1 MNAKQVSSTHRNK
14 LRHLTIFRNWNTQR
28 KTVNQQGQT
37 VFSTKKWP
45 RTQMRDHFEIGGVF
59 QPTVKGELDKED
71 REVCG
76 LQEMES
82 HVARKAA

>member
-1 MNAKQVSSTHRNK
+1 
-14 LRHLTIFRNWNTQR
+14 
-28 KTVNQQGQT
+28 
-37 VFSTKKWP
+37 
-45 RTQMRDHFEIGGVF
+45 MRDHFEVGGVF
-59 QPTVKGELDKED
+59 RPTVKGELDKED

>member
-1 MNAKQVSSTHRNK
+1 MASHISARPF
-14 LRHLTIFRNWNTQR
+14 LDRW
-28 KTVNQQGQT
+28 
-37 VFSTKKWP
+37 S
-45 RTQMRDHFEIGGVF
+45 F